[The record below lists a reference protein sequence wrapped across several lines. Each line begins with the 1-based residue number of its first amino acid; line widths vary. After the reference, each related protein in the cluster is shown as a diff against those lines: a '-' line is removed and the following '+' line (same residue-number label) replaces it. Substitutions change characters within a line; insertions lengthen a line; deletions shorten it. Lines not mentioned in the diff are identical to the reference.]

1 MFSNQITSTSIYK
14 VLVVGFAA
22 VIVLLL
28 AAGFIGV
35 KNAQLIEESS
45 GALVQNQLVTTRL
58 IEELQREQQTVNA
71 VFYKLSRNPE
81 LADSERMLA
90 QLEDADHAIQR
101 MVQQTS
107 GSPEGPLWRALS
119 EAAGAFSAEARRL
132 LTLRNVPGY
141 SSRDLFRRHE
151 DVVIIM
157 GKIINSGYRRA
168 VASQAGIVQRSQRL
182 VQQSFS
188 LLGGCLL
195 LSLICSV
202 ATVRVTGALFRKM
215 EWQTGELGR
224 VTWHMLE
231 NQETTARR
239 FSHELHD
246 ELGQALTALKANL
259 TALSAEKLSEPVRLE
274 DCQQLA
280 DHCIQNVRELSQL
293 LRPTILDDFGLDAG
307 LRWLSERFT
316 QRTGIE
322 VIYQSEFDQRL
333 PDETETHLFRIVQE
347 ALTNVARHSGATRV
361 EINLKRDGKRI
372 CLFFKDNGRGLQPD
386 SGAAKNGMGLIGM
399 RARARSVGGGLTVS
413 SAGSSGTSIEMW
425 APLPTSE
432 QSKSEQPR
440 SAEPNHETDDE
451 QARAGPNGKRSGAQ
465 TADLDS
471 RRQPG

>member
-1 MFSNQITSTSIYK
+1 M
-14 VLVVGFAA
+14 LVVGFAA

-28 AAGFIGV
+28 AAGFVGV

-45 GALVQNQLVTTRL
+45 GALVQNQLLTTRL
-58 IEELQREQQTVNA
+58 IEELQREQETVNA

-81 LADSERMLA
+81 LADSERILA
-90 QLEDADHAIQR
+90 QLEEADHAIQR
-101 MVQQTS
+101 IVQQTA
-107 GSPEGPLWRALS
+107 GTPEGALWRTLS
-119 EAAGAFSAEARRL
+119 EAANAFSAEARRL
-132 LTLRNVPGY
+132 LTLRNMPGY

-151 DVVIIM
+151 DVVAIM
-157 GKIINSGYRRA
+157 ARVINGGYQRA
-168 VASQAGIVQRSQRL
+168 IDSQTRMARRSQRL
-182 VQQSFS
+182 VRDSFY

-195 LSLICSV
+195 LALVCSI
-202 ATVRVTGALFRKM
+202 ATVRITGTLFRKM

-246 ELGQALTALKANL
+246 ELGQSLTAVKANL
-259 TALSAEKLSEPVRLE
+259 AALSLERIGDPARLD

-322 VIYQSEFDQRL
+322 VGYKSEFNERL

-347 ALTNVARHSGATRV
+347 ALTNVARHSGATQV
-361 EINLKRDGKRI
+361 EIRLKQDGPRI
-372 CLFFKDNGRGLQPD
+372 CLLLKDNGCGLKPGD
-386 SGAAKNGMGLIGM
+386 ATAKSGMGLIGM
-399 RARARSVGGGLTVS
+399 RARARSVGGGLTI
-413 SAGSSGTSIEMW
+413 ASGKMGGVSIEMW
-425 APLPTSE
+425 APLPD
-432 QSKSEQPR
+432 PR
-440 SAEPNHETDDE
+440 GAEI
-451 QARAGPNGKRSGAQ
+451 QADLCNDKPKAGKRERPV
-465 TADLDS
+465 TDPHS
-471 RRQPG
+471 RRQSG